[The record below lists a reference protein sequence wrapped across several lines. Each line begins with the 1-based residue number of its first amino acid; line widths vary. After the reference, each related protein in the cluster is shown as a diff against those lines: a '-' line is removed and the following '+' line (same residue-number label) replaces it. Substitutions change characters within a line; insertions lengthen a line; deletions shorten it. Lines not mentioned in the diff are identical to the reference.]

1 MDGKT
6 ISLSLRNSMH
16 LMEEIMLKFPCPAQ
30 VLRTLYISSH
40 RLQTGVPSRGMNYS
54 IKVS

>member
-6 ISLSLRNSMH
+6 ISLSLQNSKH
-16 LMEEIMLKFPCPAQ
+16 LMEKIMMKFPRPAQ